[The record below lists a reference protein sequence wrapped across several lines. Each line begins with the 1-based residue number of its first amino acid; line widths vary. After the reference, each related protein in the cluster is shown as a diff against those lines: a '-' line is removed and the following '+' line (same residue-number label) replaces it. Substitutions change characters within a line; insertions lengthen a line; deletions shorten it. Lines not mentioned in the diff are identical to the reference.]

1 MIMLTDTQRT
11 DEWYYARLGR
21 ITGSVA
27 GDMLATI
34 KKGESAS
41 RRNLRTRL
49 VLERLTGV
57 SQESRYVSVDMQYG
71 IDREPAALV
80 DYEARTGYM
89 VRRVG
94 FCAHDELQAGASPD
108 GVVGNFDG
116 IIELK
121 CCKPATHL
129 EFLKTGTIPSDHLAQ
144 CTHNLWITGAKWC
157 DYISFDD
164 RFPSALHCVVQRV
177 HRSTVE
183 RDAYEL
189 MVRTFLNEVD
199 REVTELQSKVREHFH
214 ADLVRHED
222 RLPL

>member
-94 FCAHDELQAGASPD
+94 FCAHDELQAGASD
-108 GVVGNFDG
+108 RKSTRLNSSHLG
-116 IIELK
+116 ISYAVFCLK
-121 CCKPATHL
+121 K
-129 EFLKTGTIPSDHLAQ
+129 K
-144 CTHNLWITGAKWC
+144 KK
-157 DYISFDD
+157 
-164 RFPSALHCVVQRV
+164 ALN
-177 HRSTVE
+177 TN
-183 RDAYEL
+183 
-189 MVRTFLNEVD
+189 RTY
-199 REVTELQSKVREHFH
+199 
-214 ADLVRHED
+214 
-222 RLPL
+222 